1 MAIIRPFK
9 AIRPPRDKA
18 HLLVSRSYVS
28 YSDETLKEKL
38 ENNPY
43 TFLHIINPEYNKKS
57 KKSGMEKYQLVKE
70 KFEFFLKNG
79 NLIQDKKSAFY
90 LYQQQKGKHIFQGI
104 IAASSVQDY
113 LNGNIKIH
121 EHTLTEREEM
131 FKNYLDVTGFN
142 ADPVLLCYKATKSID
157 TIIKKYV
164 KSRPEYEFR
173 TTNKALH
180 KLWIIHLADDIDSIC
195 KTFARIDDIYI
206 ADGHHRTSSSALL
219 SQQKNKADENNCN
232 FFMSFL
238 IAENQ
243 LNIINF
249 NRLLKSLNGLSVA
262 DFITQIKSNYTVK
275 ESVLLKAEKEDEIGM
290 YLDGKCYLLRAKK
303 GSYKDDCVNRLDPTI
318 LSNNILAPILG
329 IKDEKTD
336 KNISFVAGNTP
347 MDKIKESVDC
357 GEYVVAFIL
366 KPIPI
371 KALKEVADKGKIMP
385 PKSTYIQPKLR
396 SGIII
401 YPID

>member
-1 MAIIRPFK
+1 MATIRPFK

-18 HLLVSRSYVS
+18 HLLASRSYVS
-28 YSDETLKEKL
+28 YSDKTLKEKL

-43 TFLHIINPEYNKKS
+43 TFLHIINPEYKKKNKKS
-57 KKSGMEKYQLVKE
+57 GIEKYQLVKE
-70 KFEFFLKNG
+70 KFEYFLKSG
-79 NLIQDKKSAFY
+79 ILIQDEKAAFY
-90 LYQQQKGKHIFQGI
+90 LYQQQKGKHTFQGI
-104 IAASSVQDY
+104 IAASNVQDY
-113 LNGNIKIH
+113 LNGSIKIH

-142 ADPVLLCYKATKSID
+142 ADPVLLCYKATESID
-157 TIIKKYV
+157 SIIKKYA

-173 TTNKALH
+173 TTNKTLH
-180 KLWIIHLADDIDSIC
+180 KLWLIYSADDIDNIC
-195 KTFARIDDIYI
+195 NTFAEISDIYI

-219 SQQKNKADENNCN
+219 SKQKSAATENNCN

-243 LNIINF
+243 LNITNF
-249 NRLLKSLNGLSVA
+249 NRLLKNLNGLSVA
-262 DFITQIKSNYTVK
+262 DFITQIKSTYTVK

-303 GSYKDDCVNRLDPTI
+303 GSYVDDCVSRLDPAI

-329 IKDEKTD
+329 IEDEKTN

-347 MDKIKESVDC
+347 IDEIKEKVNT
-357 GEYVVAFIL
+357 GEYAVAFIL

-371 KALKEVADKGKIMP
+371 KALKEVADKGEIMP
-385 PKSTYIQPKLR
+385 PKSTYIEPKLL
-396 SGIII
+396 SGLTI